1 VAAAPESELAVG
13 ALLPS
18 PALQLRPDDV
28 RLNLRVPQVVV
39 QAPAQPA
46 PALQVAAP
54 ADRFADDIRAIEAR
68 QQGRVEMGFELLRK
82 NAADGVATLNGW
94 EMPLKF
100 WMPRGYEGHLFGQV
114 DVVHLD
120 AGRLSANYADA
131 IELGTVAARPGVANL
146 GPQFN
151 QRVTG
156 ANLGIGYVGDDIRW
170 DIGRTGL
177 GMLIGNVVG
186 GVRVGGE
193 WGKLDYSIDASRR
206 AMTGSML
213 SYAGVRDPVTQ
224 QVWGGV
230 VNTGATARLG
240 TTYEGYSLSNNRAV
254 WRTALDRDFIKRDDL
269 QVNLGAALS
278 FTRNT
283 RDLGGFTWGHGGYYS
298 PEHLM
303 SLVFPVEAT
312 GQYGRFNYA
321 IKASVS
327 LSRSSSSD
335 SPYYPTD
342 AGLQAAAALN
352 AVQFP
357 LIAPNPMYKGGSS
370 SGLGYALRAL
380 VEYPMTDRM
389 LLGGRLDLDR
399 ADYYAPT
406 NWLVYLRYFFD
417 PMTPERRK
425 AVPSAIVPYARF

>member
-1 VAAAPESELAVG
+1 
-13 ALLPS
+13 
-18 PALQLRPDDV
+18 
-28 RLNLRVPQVVV
+28 
-39 QAPAQPA
+39 
-46 PALQVAAP
+46 
-54 ADRFADDIRAIEAR
+54 
-68 QQGRVEMGFELLRK
+68 
-82 NAADGVATLNGW
+82 
-94 EMPLKF
+94 
-100 WMPRGYEGHLFGQV
+100 
-114 DVVHLD
+114 
-120 AGRLSANYADA
+120 
-131 IELGTVAARPGVANL
+131 
-146 GPQFN
+146 
-151 QRVTG
+151 
-156 ANLGIGYVGDDIRW
+156 
-170 DIGRTGL
+170 
-177 GMLIGNVVG
+177 VVG

-240 TTYEGYSLSNNRAV
+240 TTYEGYSLSTSLSLGRITGQQVLGNNRAV